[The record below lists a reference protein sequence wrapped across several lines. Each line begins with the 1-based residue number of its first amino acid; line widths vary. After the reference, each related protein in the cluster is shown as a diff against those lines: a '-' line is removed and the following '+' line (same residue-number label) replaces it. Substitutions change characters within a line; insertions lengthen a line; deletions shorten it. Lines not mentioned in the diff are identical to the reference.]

1 MILRGGRIKL
11 TFNSTTTALFH
22 SILDKCC
29 WKVLRRSLTF
39 NSPSNNNGIS
49 RLCRS
54 GSMFRNGNNCRDITK
69 QQQQQRLTGNIVR
82 RMNSNWES
90 DNGSG
95 EVTNVNVGNNK
106 TQTMNAIKILHEF
119 FEYTKRDC
127 KDFPINLYNIDEL
140 WYFYVNQ
147 NHTFLNNIPIH
158 IHLRLLTSLYE
169 EKDIEKVLI
178 IIKYLRGRENIV
190 KWLNNNLMMLECIIK
205 LNIKEAIKK
214 FNWLNIMK
222 EKIPIYTVNYLISKL
237 VKSNEIITA
246 EELFGKV
253 GRDYEDVKIYN
264 SMMNGYVKEKNI
276 TKALDLLE
284 LMQRNGIKP
293 SLITYNILLNL
304 FGNLKAQAQAEQVFE
319 YMMESGIEPDI
330 TSYCGIMLS
339 CANNKNIEKCF
350 YYFKQLTER
359 GIEPNIYIYSI
370 LMSACVKAG
379 YTREAI
385 RWFERMVHVSKIEP
399 NVVTLT
405 TLICAWIKNKP
416 LILNN
421 DTIDLIFE
429 DIKRYGVPDL
439 IAYTALINAKTKQLK
454 LDEAIFVYQQ
464 MLKDDIKPNVYTYT
478 ILVDACAKLGDL
490 HTSLKLFEDMKKSDI
505 PPNQF
510 TYCAIMVA
518 FVNNGQLSNAF
529 KTFEEMKQH
538 GLQPDIACINCLMDA
553 CNRSGLMSLL
563 FQLYSD
569 LTEKYNLKPD
579 NRTISIYIDACA
591 YNDQFHIGKNFYMDL
606 IKNQSPIITLNIQ
619 NFLSII
625 NLLGK
630 NGYSS
635 EIVEVLKVMKQRLIK
650 PDKTIKLAIFT
661 YLYELDKRKEI
672 EDVKCIL
679 HGWTSIPNK
688 CDLIKFKNRHRW

>member
-11 TFNSTTTALFH
+11 TFNTTTSAQFH

-39 NSPSNNNGIS
+39 DSPSNNNGIS

-54 GSMFRNGNNCRDITK
+54 GGMVRNGNNCRDITK
-69 QQQQQRLTGNIVR
+69 QQQQQRLTGNILR
-82 RMNSNWES
+82 RMKTNWE
-90 DNGSG
+90 NGSG
-95 EVTNVNVGNNK
+95 IGEREEVTNLNVSNK
-106 TQTMNAIKILHEF
+106 TQIMNAITSIQEF

-127 KDFPINLYNIDEL
+127 KGIPINQYNIDEL
-140 WYFYVNQ
+140 WYCYVNQ
-147 NHTFLNNIPIH
+147 NHNFLNNIPIH

-169 EKDIEKVLI
+169 EKDIEK
-178 IIKYLRGRENIV
+178 
-190 KWLNNNLMMLECIIK
+190 
-205 LNIKEAIKK
+205 
-214 FNWLNIMK
+214 
-222 EKIPIYTVNYLISKL
+222 L

-253 GRDYEDVKIYN
+253 GREYEDVKIYN
-264 SMMNGYVKEKNI
+264 SMMNGYVKEKNV
-276 TKALDLLE
+276 TKALHLLE

-304 FGNLKAQAQAEQVFE
+304 FGNLKAQIQAEQVFG
-319 YMMESGIEPDI
+319 YMKEAGIEPDI

-350 YYFKQLTER
+350 YYFKQLIER
-359 GIEPNIYIYSI
+359 GIKPNIYIYSI
-370 LMSACVKAG
+370 LMSACVKTG

-385 RWFERMVHVSKIEP
+385 RWFERMVHVSKIKP

-421 DTIDLIFE
+421 DTIDHIFE

-529 KTFEEMKQH
+529 KTFEEMKRY

-591 YNDQFHIGKNFYMDL
+591 HNDQFHIGKIFYRDL

-630 NGYSS
+630 NGYAS
-635 EIVEVLKVMKQRLIK
+635 EIVKVLKVMKQRLIK
-650 PDKTIKLAIFT
+650 PDKTIKLAILS

-672 EDVKCIL
+672 EDVNHIL
-679 HGWTSIPNK
+679 NGWTSIPNK
-688 CDLIKFKNRHRW
+688 RNHPNANEDEIFEEYDKLKQ